1 MFDRGEYESAGRL
14 KVTSVLPLGP
24 AAISKQVQAGDYIVS
39 VDGQNVGASTNLD
52 EYLMHK
58 VGRRVELKVAAAADG
73 ANARTVAVQ
82 PISQGAERTLLYRDW
97 IERNRAY
104 VDKVSGG
111 KLGYVHI
118 RDMSEGA
125 LRQLALDLDA
135 DNRAKAGV
143 VIDVRHNNGGF
154 VNVYAIDVLAR
165 RGYLTMTPRGLPA
178 SPARTNLGQRSLE
191 LPTVLVTN
199 QHSLS
204 DAEDFTEG
212 YRQLKLGKVVG
223 EPTSGWIIF
232 TGSATLIDGSA
243 IRMPGT
249 RITSNDGKTMELN
262 PRPVDVPVTRP
273 IGETYTGRD
282 SQLETAVKELLR
294 QIGG

>member
-1 MFDRGEYESAGRL
+1 
-14 KVTSVLPLGP
+14 
-24 AAISKQVQAGDYIVS
+24 
-39 VDGQNVGASTNLD
+39 
-52 EYLMHK
+52 
-58 VGRRVELKVAAAADG
+58 
-73 ANARTVAVQ
+73 
-82 PISQGAERTLLYRDW
+82 
-97 IERNRAY
+97 
-104 VDKVSGG
+104 
-111 KLGYVHI
+111 
-118 RDMSEGA
+118 
-125 LRQLALDLDA
+125 
-135 DNRAKAGV
+135 
-143 VIDVRHNNGGF
+143 
-154 VNVYAIDVLAR
+154 VYAIDILAR

-232 TGSATLIDGSA
+232 TGSATLIDGTA

-294 QIGG
+294 QIG

>member
-1 MFDRGEYESAGRL
+1 
-14 KVTSVLPLGP
+14 
-24 AAISKQVQAGDYIVS
+24 
-39 VDGQNVGASTNLD
+39 
-52 EYLMHK
+52 
-58 VGRRVELKVAAAADG
+58 VEKL
-73 ANARTVAVQ
+73 
-82 PISQGAERTLLYRDW
+82 
-97 IERNRAY
+97 
-104 VDKVSGG
+104 SGG

-143 VIDVRHNNGGF
+143 VVDVRHNNGGF

-165 RGYLTMTPRGLPA
+165 RGYLTMTPRNLPA
-178 SPARTNLGQRSLE
+178 SPARTSLGQRSLE
-191 LPTVLVTN
+191 LPTILVTN

-212 YRQLKLGKVVG
+212 YRTLKLGKVVG

-232 TGSATLIDGSA
+232 TGSATLIDGTS

-249 RITSNDGKTMELN
+249 RITSNDGRTMELN
-262 PRPVDVPVTRP
+262 PRPVDVAVTRP

-282 SQLETAVKELLR
+282 SQLETAVKELLK